1 MMRRL
6 LWISLL
12 VLGSACS
19 HPDGPPVVADNV
31 VVTAPAAGMPVAAGY
46 LDISNHSGATV
57 RITRVTSPDYES
69 VELHETTIE
78 DGVARMRAVP
88 VLEIADGATVSLA
101 RGGRHLMLMR
111 PVGTPDIITLNF
123 YSQDQ
128 LLLTVTAQFTAIPD

>member
-6 LWISLL
+6 LCISLL
-12 VLGSACS
+12 LLASACS
-19 HPDGPPVVADNV
+19 RPDGPPVVANNV
-31 VVTAPAAGMPVAAGY
+31 VVTAPAAGMPVAAAY
-46 LDISNHSGATV
+46 LDISNHSGETI

-78 DGVARMRAVP
+78 DGIARMRAVP
-88 VLEIADGATVSLA
+88 VLEIADGATASLA

-111 PVGTPDIITLNF
+111 PLGTPDIVTLNF

-128 LLLTVTAQFTAIPD
+128 LLLTVTAQFTAMSD